1 MSLPLPPPLPT
12 PDLARTASLRAE
24 SDVRTLAT
32 LYAVMA
38 WLQGLSLL
46 LLGGFLAFG
55 IHYEAA
61 KTAAG
66 QSAHDANNGQAVIVL
81 FSVLLALGLAM
92 LLTNVAAA
100 LTLRRRR
107 RRQLTLCK
115 AAATLGCFAFPLG
128 TALGVW
134 TLLALQRPAC
144 AALFRDLRR

>member
-1 MSLPLPPPLPT
+1 M
-12 PDLARTASLRAE
+12 ASLRAE

-66 QSAHDANNGQAVIVL
+66 QSAHDERNGQAVIVML
-81 FSVLLALGLAM
+81 SVMLALGLA
-92 LLTNVAAA
+92 LLLANVAAA
-100 LTLRRRR
+100 LALRR

-115 AAATLGCFAFPLG
+115 AAATLGCFGFPLG

-144 AALFRDLRR
+144 AALFRDPRR

>member
-1 MSLPLPPPLPT
+1 MSLPPPLPT
-12 PDLARTASLRAE
+12 PDLDRMASLRAE

-38 WLQGLSLL
+38 TLQGVSVLF
-46 LLGGFLAFG
+46 LGGFLAFG

-61 KTAAG
+61 KNAAG
-66 QSAHDANNGQAVIVL
+66 QSAAQASSGQGVIVM

-92 LLTNVAAA
+92 LLANVAAA
-100 LTLRRRR
+100 LALRR

-115 AAATLGCFAFPLG
+115 AAATLGCFGFPLG

-134 TLLALQRPAC
+134 ALLVLQRPASV
-144 AALFRDLRR
+144 ALFEGAPR

>member
-1 MSLPLPPPLPT
+1 MSLPPPLPT
-12 PDLARTASLRAE
+12 PDLDRMASLRAE

-38 WLQGLSLL
+38 WLQGLSVLF
-46 LLGGFLAFG
+46 LGGFLAFG

-66 QSAHDANNGQAVIVL
+66 QSAHDASNGQAVIVM
-81 FSVLLALGLAM
+81 FSVMLALGLAM
-92 LLTNVAAA
+92 LLANVAAA
-100 LTLRRRR
+100 LALRR

-115 AAATLGCFAFPLG
+115 AAATLGCFGFPLG

-144 AALFRDLRR
+144 AALFRDPRR

>member
-1 MSLPLPPPLPT
+1 MSLPPPLPT
-12 PDLARTASLRAE
+12 ADLDRMAPLRAE

-38 WLQGLSLL
+38 WLQGLSVLF
-46 LLGGFLAFG
+46 LGGFLAFG

-66 QSAHDANNGQAVIVL
+66 QSAHDASNGQAVIVM
-81 FSVLLALGLAM
+81 FSVLLVLGLVM
-92 LLTNVAAA
+92 LLANVAAA
-100 LTLRRRR
+100 LALRR
-107 RRQLTLCK
+107 RRQLTMCK
-115 AAATLGCFAFPLG
+115 AAATLGCFGFPLG

-144 AALFRDLRR
+144 AALFRDPRR